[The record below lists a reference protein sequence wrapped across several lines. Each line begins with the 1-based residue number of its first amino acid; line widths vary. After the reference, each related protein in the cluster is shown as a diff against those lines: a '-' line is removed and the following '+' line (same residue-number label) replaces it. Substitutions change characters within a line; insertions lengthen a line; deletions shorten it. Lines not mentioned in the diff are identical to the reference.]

1 MHEITKT
8 IDAVNATIA
17 AGKRGVLVT
26 AVSTKGSTYRRAGA
40 RVVIADNGANNG
52 GGFGLVTG
60 LISGGCVERDLAE
73 RIETWIEAGRPQ
85 LFTYDTTQTS
95 DILFG
100 MGLGCRGVIEM
111 LIEPFEAGLLPQL
124 VERFAWNGREEVT
137 FVTRFED
144 RDLLVEKL
152 RPPHAVAIF
161 GNGVDVQPVAAL
173 AESLG
178 WTVTIHD
185 PRTLSP
191 DDVRARADQR
201 EFDAA
206 VIMTHNF
213 MHDLMLLKAL
223 LPSATPYVGL
233 LGPRK
238 RGQEL
243 VGEMNDE
250 ARKSAGR
257 LRNPIGLD
265 LGGETPE
272 EIALSIVAEIQAVLS
287 KREGQ
292 ALQGRES
299 SLHERPEHTWA

>member
-1 MHEITKT
+1 MHEISKT
-8 IDAVNATIA
+8 IDAVKRIMS

-26 AVSTKGSTYRRAGA
+26 AIATRGSTYRRAGA
-40 RVVIADNGANNG
+40 RAVIAEEGE
-52 GGFGLVTG
+52 GFG

-73 RIETWIEAGRPQ
+73 RIKSWLEAGRPQ
-85 LFTYDTTQTS
+85 LFTYDTTQNS

-111 LIEPFEAGLLPQL
+111 LIEPFEEGRPPQL
-124 VERFAWNGREEVT
+124 VERFQWKGREDVIFAT
-137 FVTRFED
+137 FHEGRE
-144 RDLLVEKL
+144 LLVETIS
-152 RPPHAVAIF
+152 PPRALAIF
-161 GNGVDVQPVAAL
+161 GNGADVEPVATL
-173 AESLG
+173 AAALG
-178 WTVTIHD
+178 WTVARYD

-191 DDVRARADQR
+191 VEIREQADAR

-213 MHDLMLLKAL
+213 MHDLMLLEAL
-223 LPSATPYVGL
+223 LPSQTPYVGL

-243 VGEMNDE
+243 LQELGEA
-250 ARKSAGR
+250 ARGFATR

-272 EIALSIVAEIQAVLS
+272 EIALSIVAEVQAALNARGGGS
-287 KREGQ
+287 
-292 ALQGRES
+292 LQGRDT
-299 SLHERPEHTWA
+299 SLHERREPSWR